1 MNNLFWKKSQRRMCK
16 RLDILEERDTVASMT
31 SVLSSSQWW
40 RSAVIYQ
47 IYPRSFADA
56 NGDGMGD
63 LLGIRDRLPE
73 LAELGIDAVWLS
85 PFYTSP
91 QRDAGY
97 DVANYCDVDPLFGT
111 LDDFDSMTAR
121 AHELGL
127 RIIVDLVPN
136 HSSSAHRWFQEALA
150 EAPGSDER
158 ARYIFRDG
166 RGENGELPP
175 NNWDSVFGGKAWTR
189 TENSD
194 GTPGQWYLHL
204 LDSTQPDL
212 DWNNAWVRRQFEDVL
227 RFWLDR
233 GVDGFR
239 VDVAHGM
246 IKADGLPDWTPPL
259 AGGSMG
265 GASTTADAS
274 SAGASSAGTTADA
287 AADDLAASRAP
298 FWAQDGVH
306 EIYREWRRIL
316 DSYEGE
322 RILAAE
328 AWVDPLTDMAKWVR
342 PDEMHQAFN
351 FPYLETPWAAGPLR
365 TVIDASIRAFSAV
378 DAPSTWVL
386 SNHDVIRHASRLAL
400 TAVNPQ
406 GHGIGPHSA
415 GLPIPELGLRRARA
429 ATALMLALPGSAYI
443 YQGEELGLPEVI
455 NLPDHAR
462 EDPTWFRTNGERY
475 GRDGCRVPIPWEAE
489 SPAYGFG
496 PSDASWLPQPS
507 DWAPLARDAQRNSS
521 DSTLTMY
528 MMALALRRA
537 HELGTGELEWL
548 DATSA
553 AVVAL
558 RNRDVLVYANTG
570 DTAVPLP
577 VGEVLLS
584 SGPLR
589 DEELPADTTVWIRA

>member
-1 MNNLFWKKSQRRMCK
+1 
-16 RLDILEERDTVASMT
+16 MT
-31 SVLSSSQWW
+31 SVLPSSQWW

-47 IYPRSFADA
+47 IYPRSFADS

-97 DVANYCDVDPLFGT
+97 DVADYCDVDPLFGT

-121 AHELGL
+121 AHELDL
-127 RIIVDLVPN
+127 RVIVDLVPN
-136 HSSSAHRWFQEALA
+136 HSSSDHRWFQEALA
-150 EAPGSDER
+150 AAPGSDER
-158 ARYIFRDG
+158 ARYIFREG

-175 NNWDSVFGGKAWTR
+175 NNWDSVFGGQAWTR

-204 LDSTQPDL
+204 FDSTQPDF
-212 DWNNAWVRRQFEDVL
+212 DWHNPWVRRQFEDVL

-246 IKADGLPDWTPPL
+246 IKADRLPDWTPPV

-265 GASTTADAS
+265 GTGTA
-274 SAGASSAGTTADA
+274 ADA
-287 AADDLAASRAP
+287 AELAASRAP
-298 FWAQDGVH
+298 YWAQDGVH
-306 EIYREWRRIL
+306 EIYREWRRVL
-316 DSYEGE
+316 DSYDGE

-328 AWVDPLTDMAKWVR
+328 AWVDPLTDMANWVR

-351 FPYLETPWAAGPLR
+351 FPYLETPWAAEPLR
-365 TVIDASIRAFSAV
+365 AVIDASISAFSAV

-386 SNHDVIRHASRLAL
+386 SNHDVVRHASRLAL

-406 GHGIGPHSA
+406 GHGIGPRSA
-415 GLPIPELGLRRARA
+415 GLPNPELGLHRARA
-429 ATALMLALPGSAYI
+429 ATALMLSLPGSSYL

-455 NLPDHAR
+455 DLPDEAR

-475 GRDGCRVPIPWEAE
+475 GRDGCRVPIPWEADAP
-489 SPAYGFG
+489 SYGFG
-496 PSDASWLPQPS
+496 PTAASWLPQPA
-507 DWAPLARDAQRNSS
+507 DWAPFARDAQRNVS

-537 HELGTGELEWL
+537 HELGMGELEWL
-548 DATSA
+548 DSGDKT
-553 AVVAL
+553 VLAL
-558 RNRDVLVYANTG
+558 RNGDVRVYANTG
-570 DTAVPLP
+570 DAAVALP
-577 VGEVLLS
+577 AGEVLLA
-584 SGPLR
+584 SGPLG
-589 DEELPADTTVWIRA
+589 DGKLPADTTVWLRA

>member
-1 MNNLFWKKSQRRMCK
+1 
-16 RLDILEERDTVASMT
+16 
-31 SVLSSSQWW
+31 
-40 RSAVIYQ
+40 VIYQ

-97 DVANYCDVDPLFGT
+97 DVADYCDVDPLFGT

-121 AHELGL
+121 AHELDL
-127 RIIVDLVPN
+127 RVIVDLVPN
-136 HSSSAHRWFQEALA
+136 HSSSDHRWFQEALLA
-150 EAPGSDER
+150 APGSDER

-175 NNWDSVFGGKAWTR
+175 NNWDSVFGGRAWTR
-189 TENSD
+189 TEKAD

-204 LDSTQPDL
+204 FDSTQPDF
-212 DWNNAWVRRQFEDVL
+212 DWNNPWVRRQFDDVL

-246 IKADGLPDWTPPL
+246 IKADGLPDWAPPV

-265 GASTTADAS
+265 GASTA
-274 SAGASSAGTTADA
+274 ADA
-287 AADDLAASRAP
+287 AELATSRAP
-298 FWAQDGVH
+298 YWAQDGVH
-306 EIYREWRRIL
+306 EIYREWRHIL
-316 DSYEGE
+316 DSYDGE

-328 AWVDPLTDMAKWVR
+328 AWVDPVTDMAKWVR

-351 FPYLETPWAAGPLR
+351 FPYLETPWAAEPLR
-365 TVIDASIRAFSAV
+365 AVIDASISAFSAV
-378 DAPSTWVL
+378 EAPSTWVL
-386 SNHDVIRHASRLAL
+386 SNHDVVRHASRLAL

-406 GHGIGPHSA
+406 GHGIGPRSA
-415 GLPIPELGLRRARA
+415 GLPIPEVGLRRARA

-455 NLPDHAR
+455 DLPDEAR
-462 EDPTWFRTNGERY
+462 EDPTWFRTSGERY
-475 GRDGCRVPIPWEAE
+475 GRDGCRVPIPWEAD
-489 SPAYGFG
+489 SPSYGFS
-496 PSDASWLPQPS
+496 PTAAAWLPQPA
-507 DWAPLARDAQRNSS
+507 DWAPLARDAQRNVS

-528 MMALALRRA
+528 MTALALRRA

-548 DATSA
+548 DSGEKT
-553 AVVAL
+553 VLAL
-558 RNRDVLVYANTG
+558 RNGDVLVYANTG
-570 DTAVPLP
+570 DTAVTMPA
-577 VGEVLLS
+577 GEVLLA
-584 SGPLR
+584 SGTLSNG
-589 DEELPADTTVWIRA
+589 ELTADTTVWLRA